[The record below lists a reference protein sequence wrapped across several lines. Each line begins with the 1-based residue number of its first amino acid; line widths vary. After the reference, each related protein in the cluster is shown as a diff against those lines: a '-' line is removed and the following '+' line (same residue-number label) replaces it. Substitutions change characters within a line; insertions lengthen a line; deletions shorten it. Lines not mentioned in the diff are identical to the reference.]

1 MQREDVIRA
10 LRPHLEEFRRDFG
23 VVRLAL
29 FGSVA
34 RNEAHPGSDI
44 DLLVG
49 FADPPGFDGYMSLKF
64 RIEDLLGCRVDLVM
78 DEALKPFARPAV
90 EREAIR
96 VA

>member
-1 MQREDVIRA
+1 MQREDVIQA
-10 LRPHLEEFRRDFG
+10 LRPHLEEFRREFG

-49 FADPPGFDGYMSLKF
+49 FGDPPGFDGYMSLKF